1 MKKVLFFL
9 ILNFFFSNI
18 TYSNTDIAF
27 LDVQYIIDKSDLG
40 VEYKKLIDAKVK
52 EIKLK
57 LNKSETNIKKKE
69 KDINDKKNI
78 LKKDE
83 ITLMV
88 NELNVDLKEYQ
99 ILRKSLNDE
108 LIKEKR
114 LYSKKI
120 LEILNPLLTNYV
132 EVNNIKLVI
141 EKKNILV
148 GVKTL
153 DITRQILEIFNKEIK
168 KTN

>member
-69 KDINDKKNI
+69 KEINDKKNI

-83 ITLMV
+83 INLM
-88 NELNVDLKEYQ
+88 D
-99 ILRKSLNDE
+99 
-108 LIKEKR
+108 
-114 LYSKKI
+114 
-120 LEILNPLLTNYV
+120 
-132 EVNNIKLVI
+132 
-141 EKKNILV
+141 
-148 GVKTL
+148 
-153 DITRQILEIFNKEIK
+153 
-168 KTN
+168 

>member
-1 MKKVLFFL
+1 MKKILVVI

-18 TYSNTDIAF
+18 TNSNTNIAF
-27 LDVQYIIDKSDLG
+27 LDVQYIIDKSILG
-40 VEYKKLIDAKVK
+40 VQYKKKIDQKVK
-52 EIKLK
+52 EIQSK
-57 LNKSETNIKKKE
+57 LNNSESKIKKKE
-69 KDINDKKNI
+69 IEINDKKNI
-78 LKKDE
+78 LKKEE
-83 ITLMV
+83 ITLMI
-88 NELNVDLKEYQ
+88 NELNNDIKEYQ
-99 ILRKSLNDE
+99 ILRKSLNED

-132 EVNNIKLVI
+132 ETNNIKLVI

-153 DITRQILEIFNKEIK
+153 DITTQMLEIFNKETK
-168 KTN
+168 KYN

>member
-1 MKKVLFFL
+1 MKKILFFL
-9 ILNFFFSNI
+9 ILNIFFSNI
-18 TYSNTDIAF
+18 TYSNNNIAF
-27 LDVQYIIDKSDLG
+27 LDVQYIIDKSNLG
-40 VEYKKLIDAKVK
+40 IEYKKKIDQKIK
-52 EIKLK
+52 EIQSKLS
-57 LNKSETNIKKKE
+57 NSESEIKKKE
-69 KDINDKKNI
+69 IEINSKKNI
-78 LKKDE
+78 LKKEE
-83 ITLMV
+83 ITLMI
-88 NELNVDLKEYQ
+88 NELNNDLKEYK
-99 ILRKSLNDE
+99 ILRKSLNED

-132 EVNNIKLVI
+132 ETNNIKLVI

-153 DITRQILEIFNKEIK
+153 DITGQILEIFNKEIK

>member
-9 ILNFFFSNI
+9 ILNFFFSII

-69 KDINDKKNI
+69 KEINDKKNI

-132 EVNNIKLVI
+132 EINNIKLVI

-168 KTN
+168 KN

>member
-40 VEYKKLIDAKVK
+40 VEYKKQIDAKVK

-69 KDINDKKNI
+69 KEINDKKNI

-132 EVNNIKLVI
+132 EINNIKLVI

-168 KTN
+168 KN

>member
-1 MKKVLFFL
+1 MKKILVVI

-18 TYSNTDIAF
+18 TNSNTNIAF
-27 LDVQYIIDKSDLG
+27 LDVQYIIDKSILG
-40 VEYKKLIDAKVK
+40 VQYKKKIDQKVK
-52 EIKLK
+52 EIQSK
-57 LNKSETNIKKKE
+57 LNNSESKIKKKE
-69 KDINDKKNI
+69 IEINDKKNI
-78 LKKDE
+78 LKKEE
-83 ITLMV
+83 ITLMI
-88 NELNVDLKEYQ
+88 NELNNDIKEYQ
-99 ILRKSLNDE
+99 ILRKSLNED

-132 EVNNIKLVI
+132 ETNNIKLVI

-153 DITRQILEIFNKEIK
+153 DITTQILEIFNKE
-168 KTN
+168 TNKPN

>member
-27 LDVQYIIDKSDLG
+27 LDVQYIIDKSDIG

-88 NELNVDLKEYQ
+88 NELNIDLKEYQ

-153 DITRQILEIFNKEIK
+153 DITAQILEIFNKETK
-168 KTN
+168 KSN

>member
-9 ILNFFFSNI
+9 ILNFFYSNI

-69 KDINDKKNI
+69 KEINDKKNI

-132 EVNNIKLVI
+132 ETNNIKLVI

-168 KTN
+168 KN

>member
-1 MKKVLFFL
+1 MKKILFFL

-18 TYSNTDIAF
+18 ANSNNNIAF
-27 LDVQYIIDKSDLG
+27 LDVQYIIDKSNLG
-40 VEYKKLIDAKVK
+40 VQYKKKIDQKVK
-52 EIKLK
+52 EIKSK
-57 LNKSETNIKKKE
+57 LINSENKIKKKE
-69 KDINDKKNI
+69 IEINNKKNI
-78 LKKDE
+78 LKKEE
-83 ITLMV
+83 ITVMI
-88 NELNVDLKEYQ
+88 NELNNDLKEYN
-99 ILRKSLNDE
+99 ILRKSLNED

-132 EVNNIKLVI
+132 ETNNIKLVI

-153 DITRQILEIFNKEIK
+153 DITAQILEIFNKETK
-168 KTN
+168 KSN

>member
-69 KDINDKKNI
+69 KEINDKKNI

-132 EVNNIKLVI
+132 EINNIKLVI

-153 DITRQILEIFNKEIK
+153 DITKQILEIFNKETK
-168 KTN
+168 KSN

>member
-1 MKKVLFFL
+1 MKKILVVI

-18 TYSNTDIAF
+18 TNSNTNIAF
-27 LDVQYIIDKSDLG
+27 LDVQYIIDKSILG
-40 VEYKKLIDAKVK
+40 VQYKKKIDQKVK
-52 EIKLK
+52 EIQSK
-57 LNKSETNIKKKE
+57 LNNSESKIKKKE
-69 KDINDKKNI
+69 IEINDKKNI
-78 LKKDE
+78 LKKEE
-83 ITLMV
+83 ITLMI
-88 NELNVDLKEYQ
+88 NELNNDIKEYQ
-99 ILRKSLNDE
+99 ILRKSLNED

-132 EVNNIKLVI
+132 EINNIKLVI

-153 DITRQILEIFNKEIK
+153 DITSQILEIFNKETK
-168 KTN
+168 KSN

>member
-40 VEYKKLIDAKVK
+40 VKYKKLIDAKVK

-132 EVNNIKLVI
+132 EINNIKLVI

-153 DITRQILEIFNKEIK
+153 DITMQILEIFNKEIK
-168 KTN
+168 KN

>member
-69 KDINDKKNI
+69 KEINDKKNI

-132 EVNNIKLVI
+132 EINNIKLVK

-153 DITRQILEIFNKEIK
+153 DITKLILEIFNKETK
-168 KTN
+168 KSN

>member
-69 KDINDKKNI
+69 KEINDKKNI

-99 ILRKSLNDE
+99 ILRKTLNDD

-132 EVNNIKLVI
+132 EINNIKLVI

-168 KTN
+168 KN

>member
-69 KDINDKKNI
+69 KEINDKKNI

-132 EVNNIKLVI
+132 EINNIKLVI

-153 DITRQILEIFNKEIK
+153 DITKLILEIFNKETK
-168 KTN
+168 KSN

>member
-1 MKKVLFFL
+1 MKKILVVI

-18 TYSNTDIAF
+18 TNSNTNIAF
-27 LDVQYIIDKSDLG
+27 LDVQYIIDKSILG
-40 VEYKKLIDAKVK
+40 VQYKKKIDQKVK
-52 EIKLK
+52 EIQSK
-57 LNKSETNIKKKE
+57 LNNSESKIKKKE
-69 KDINDKKNI
+69 IEINDKKNI
-78 LKKDE
+78 LKKEE
-83 ITLMV
+83 ITLMI
-88 NELNVDLKEYQ
+88 NELNNDIKEYQ
-99 ILRKSLNDE
+99 ILRKSLNED

-132 EVNNIKLVI
+132 ETNNIKLVI

-153 DITRQILEIFNKEIK
+153 DITTQILEIFNKE
-168 KTN
+168 TNKSN